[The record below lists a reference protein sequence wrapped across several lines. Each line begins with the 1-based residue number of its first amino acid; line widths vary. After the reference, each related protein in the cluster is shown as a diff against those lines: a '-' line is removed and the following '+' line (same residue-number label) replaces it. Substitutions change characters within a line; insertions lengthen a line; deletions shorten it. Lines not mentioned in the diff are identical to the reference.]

1 MKTNVNLLNYT
12 IDSVEVDDH
21 QKSIIVNYIDRYYHI
36 QQYVLNETEQKLLKF
51 YQLYPEFM
59 NEIEITEH
67 FIPST
72 RLERITMQ
80 HVINSI

>member
-12 IDSVEVDDH
+12 IDSVEIDDH
-21 QKSIIVNYIDRYYHI
+21 QKSIIVNYIDPYYHV
-36 QQYVLNETEQKLLKF
+36 QQYELSETEQKLLEF
-51 YQLYPEFM
+51 YYLCPEFM
-59 NEIEITEH
+59 NEKEITEH
-67 FIPST
+67 FVPST

>member
-12 IDSVEVDDH
+12 IDSVEVDDN

-36 QQYVLNETEQKLLKF
+36 QQYVLTETEQKLLKF
-51 YQLYPEFM
+51 YHLYPEFM
-59 NEIEITEH
+59 NEKEITEH
-67 FIPST
+67 FVPSK
-72 RLERITMQ
+72 RQERITMQ

>member
-1 MKTNVNLLNYT
+1 MKINVNLLNYT

-36 QQYVLNETEQKLLKF
+36 QQYETEQKLLKF
-51 YQLYPEFM
+51 YHLYPEFM
-59 NEIEITEH
+59 NEKEITEH

>member
-1 MKTNVNLLNYT
+1 MKTNVNLLDYT

-21 QKSIIVNYIDRYYHI
+21 QKPIIVNYIDSYYHI

-51 YQLYPEFM
+51 YHLYPEFM
-59 NEIEITEH
+59 NEKEITKH
-67 FIPST
+67 FVPST

>member
-1 MKTNVNLLNYT
+1 MKTNVNLLDYT
-12 IDSVEVDDH
+12 IESVEIDDN
-21 QKSIIVNYIDRYYHI
+21 QKPIVVNYIDRYYHM

-51 YQLYPEFM
+51 YHLRPEFM
-59 NEIEITEH
+59 DEKEITEH
-67 FIPST
+67 FVPST

>member
-21 QKSIIVNYIDRYYHI
+21 QKPIVVNYIDRYYHM

-51 YQLYPEFM
+51 YHLYPEFM
-59 NEIEITEH
+59 NEKEITEH
-67 FIPST
+67 FVPST

>member
-12 IDSVEVDDH
+12 IDSVEDDDH

-51 YQLYPEFM
+51 YHLYPEFM

>member
-12 IDSVEVDDH
+12 IDSVEVDDN

-51 YQLYPEFM
+51 YHLYSELI
-59 NEIEITEH
+59 NEKEITEH
-67 FIPST
+67 VIPSK
-72 RLERITMQ
+72 RLERITIQ
-80 HVINSI
+80 HVINSL

>member
-12 IDSVEVDDH
+12 IDSVEVDDN

-51 YQLYPEFM
+51 YHLYPEFM
-59 NEIEITEH
+59 NEKEITEH

-80 HVINSI
+80 HVINSL

>member
-1 MKTNVNLLNYT
+1 MKTNVNLLDYT
-12 IDSVEVDDH
+12 IESVEIDNN
-21 QKSIIVNYIDRYYHI
+21 QKPIVVNYIDRYYHM

-51 YQLYPEFM
+51 YHLCPEFM
-59 NEIEITEH
+59 DEKEITEH
-67 FIPST
+67 FVPST

>member
-1 MKTNVNLLNYT
+1 MKTNINLLDYT

-21 QKSIIVNYIDRYYHI
+21 QKSIVVNYIDSYYHI
-36 QQYVLNETEQKLLKF
+36 QQYVLTETEQKLLKF
-51 YQLYPEFM
+51 YHLYPEFI
-59 NEIEITEH
+59 NVKEITEH
-67 FIPST
+67 FVPST

>member
-12 IDSVEVDDH
+12 ITSVEVDDH
-21 QKSIIVNYIDRYYHI
+21 QKPIVVNYIDRYYHI

-51 YQLYPEFM
+51 YHLYPEFM
-59 NEIEITEH
+59 NEKEITEH

-80 HVINSI
+80 QVINSI